1 MDLDELLRDVDK
13 DELLELYD
21 EAAVE
26 LLQVARSDGHFADRD
41 PDATA
46 WPPAGDIEALVR
58 RAELIGTIHEGIPPR
73 RDNRLREAY
82 DHYEEVGPA
91 YHLANRLYIAL
102 RRVFTERNLGNE
114 RDFHELYQSVYL
126 NALSRDNP
134 LDLDEGEAALVQLRV
149 ARVPLSHAHSV
160 AEKMQAGA
168 EAAQKK
174 DPSSTKD
181 DPRLQQEY
189 HCEIDGTPYEG
200 TLHKLL
206 GDIAERIVDYLAAGE
221 HLAIRFN
228 TFSNFIWLGIS
239 VWKAITDAEL
249 LLAKIEGRVRAK
261 WHRELHK
268 LVLLGKG
275 MLLKFLQAHSE
286 DPAQIRPKEFWYGQ
300 EYSYLTRDMIDLTR
314 ALVRHVNR
322 LAKRTRGA
330 KSDPVTMPPLLA
342 GKAQGRFLEYPHVGR
357 QQTLGSMRRRGR
369 MLRWARLYHRTGRN
383 KMKILA
389 AGLPEE
395 QRLAA
400 ASAESAQWGRE
411 SLDIFGIEVTVN
423 ADPFFAATARD
434 LDLANRQGKVL
445 FLPTHRSLFDH
456 PVMSSLLHDP
466 RFLELI
472 GWSTPPA
479 PVILARARLTEPAT
493 VRIAGRSFSLIG
505 FSTEEV
511 DKMLEDVDGHVIM
524 TRSADTGSPTRRFA
538 KLLEERPGVVYGE
551 GTTASYEH
559 QCLPMQHALY
569 AHLPPDVIII
579 PLVFR
584 GIHSLW
590 PKCPSGN
597 LDIGSGRVEVVVCPP
612 MLGETT
618 LLPRKRALRTQLE
631 PATLFQAVHIAR
643 LFNPELSSGPKAGQR
658 P

>member
-13 DELLELYD
+13 DEVLRLYD
-21 EAAVE
+21 EAAEE
-26 LLQVARSDGHFADRD
+26 LLQVARSDGHFTNRA
-41 PDATA
+41 ANETT
-46 WPPAGDIEALVR
+46 WPQGGDIDVLVR
-58 RAELIGTIHEGIPPR
+58 RAELIGTVHEGVPAR
-73 RDNRLREAY
+73 RDKRLSEAY
-82 DHYEEVGPA
+82 NRYEQVGPD
-91 YHLANRLYIAL
+91 YHRANRLYLAV
-102 RRVFTERNLGNE
+102 RRLFCERSQGDE
-114 RDFHELYQSVYL
+114 RDFHELYQAVYL
-126 NALSRDNP
+126 HALGRDNP
-134 LDLDEGEAALVQLRV
+134 VDLDEGEAALVELRV

-160 AEKMQAGA
+160 AEKMQASAA
-168 EAAQKK
+168 EAQ
-174 DPSSTKD
+174 KD
-181 DPRLQQEY
+181 DPTSAADDPRWQENY
-189 HCEIDGTPYEG
+189 SCEIDGTHRAG
-200 TLHKLL
+200 TLHELL
-206 GDIAERIVDYLAAGE
+206 SQIAEHVVDYLAAGE

-249 LLAKIEGRVRAK
+249 LLAQIEGRVRAK
-261 WHRELHK
+261 WHLQLHK

-286 DPAQIRPKEFWYGQ
+286 DPAQIRPREFWYGQ

-314 ALVRHVNR
+314 QLVRHVNR
-322 LAKRTRGA
+322 LAKRARGT
-330 KSDPVTMPPLLA
+330 KPDPVVMPPLLD

-357 QQTLGSMRRRGR
+357 RKTLGSMRRRGR
-369 MLRWARLYHRTGRN
+369 MLRWARLYYRTGRK

-389 AGLPEE
+389 AKLPDQ

-400 ASAESAQWGRE
+400 ASAASGEWGRK
-411 SLDIFGIEVTVN
+411 SLDIFGIEVAIS
-423 ADPFFAATARD
+423 ADPFFAATAQA

-456 PVMSSLLHDP
+456 PVMSSLLHDA
-466 RFLELI
+466 RFLELL
-472 GWSTPPA
+472 GWSEPPA

-493 VRIAGRSFSLIG
+493 VRIGGHSFSLIG

-511 DKMLEDVDGHVIM
+511 DKMLAEVDGHVIM
-524 TRSADTGSPTRRFA
+524 TRTADTGSPTRRFA

-590 PKCPSGN
+590 PKCPRGN
-597 LDIGSGRVEVVVCPP
+597 LDIGSGQVEVIVCPP

-631 PATLFQAVHIAR
+631 PATLFQAAHIAR
-643 LFNPELSSGPKAGQR
+643 LFNPEAG
-658 P
+658 

>member
-1 MDLDELLRDVDK
+1 VDLDELLRDVDK
-13 DELLELYD
+13 DELLRLYD
-21 EAAVE
+21 EAAEE
-26 LLQVARSDGHFADRD
+26 LLQVARCDGHFSDRD
-41 PDATA
+41 TRAIA
-46 WPPAGDIEALVR
+46 WPPAGDIDGLVR
-58 RAELIGTIHEGIPPR
+58 RAELIGTIHEGIPSR
-73 RDNRLREAY
+73 RDKRLHEAH
-82 DHYEEVGPA
+82 DRYEEVGPA
-91 YHLANRLYIAL
+91 YHCANRLYLAV
-102 RRVFTERNLGNE
+102 RRLFIERDHGNE
-114 RDFHELYQSVYL
+114 RDFHELYQTVYL
-126 NALSRDNP
+126 RALGRENP
-134 LDLDEGEAALVQLRV
+134 FDLDDGEAALVKLRV
-149 ARVPLSHAHSV
+149 ARVPLSHAQSV
-160 AEKMQAGA
+160 AEKMQTGTGDA
-168 EAAQKK
+168 KK
-174 DPSSTKD
+174 DEGEVN
-181 DPRLQQEY
+181 DPRWRELY
-189 HCEIDGTPYEG
+189 RCEIDGTTHEG
-200 TLHKLL
+200 TLHELL
-206 GDIAERIVDYLAAGE
+206 SEIAEHVVDYLAAGE

-239 VWKAITDAEL
+239 VWKAITDSEL
-249 LLAKIEGRVRAK
+249 ILIRIEGRVRTK
-261 WHRELHK
+261 WHRQLHK

-314 ALVRHVNR
+314 ELVCHINR
-322 LAKRTRGA
+322 LAKRARGA
-330 KSDPVTMPPLLA
+330 KPDPVIMPPLLA
-342 GKAQGRFLEYPHVGR
+342 GKADGRFLEYPHVGR

-400 ASAESAQWGRE
+400 ASAQSAKWGRD
-411 SLDIFGIEVTVN
+411 SLDIFDIELAVS
-423 ADPFFAATARD
+423 ADPLFAATARD

-466 RFLELI
+466 RFLELL

-493 VRIAGRSFSLIG
+493 VRLGGRAFSLIG

-551 GTTASYEH
+551 GTTASYEL

-569 AHLPPDVIII
+569 AHLPPDVIIV

-590 PKCPSGN
+590 PKCPRGN
-597 LDIGSGRVEVVVCPP
+597 LDIGSGQVEVVVCPP
-612 MLGETT
+612 MPGETT

-631 PATLFQAVHIAR
+631 PATLFQAAHIAR
-643 LFNPELSSGPKAGQR
+643 LFNPQPS
-658 P
+658 